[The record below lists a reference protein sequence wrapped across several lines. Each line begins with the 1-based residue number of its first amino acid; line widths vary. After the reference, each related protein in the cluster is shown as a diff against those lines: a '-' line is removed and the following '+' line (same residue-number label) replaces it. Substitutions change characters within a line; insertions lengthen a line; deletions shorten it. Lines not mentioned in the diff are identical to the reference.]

1 MRIDFPGVV
10 GTIDVYLDVMRAIC
24 GNTEGKSMIDIG
36 CCFAPN
42 TPKLGFKD
50 RLYVDTIARKLDH
63 PEEQKFFVECDAL
76 DIPHAFISHQFDV
89 AIASDLIEHLTYMD
103 GRKLIEIMQS
113 ISYRQILFTP
123 TTEIFKMVDDDN
135 KDPEAHRSL
144 WHPDHLPDYAS
155 IVFPQY
161 HKVWNGGAFFSFHCQ
176 PLDFMF
182 RDQKYIYEFTICEFE
197 RIVGELKSKPW
208 AK

>member
-24 GNTEGKSMIDIG
+24 GNTEGRSMIDIG

-42 TPKLGFKD
+42 TPKLGFAERTYMD
-50 RLYVDTIARKLDH
+50 VIDRKLDH
-63 PEEQKFFVECDAL
+63 PEEQKN
-76 DIPHAFISHQFDV
+76 FIKGNILNQPIGRKYYDV
-89 AIASDLIEHLTYMD
+89 AIASDLIEHLTMED
-103 GRKLIEIMQS
+103 GKRLIDIMEL
-113 ISYRQILFTP
+113 ISHRQILFTP

-144 WHPDHLPDYAS
+144 WHPDHLPGYAS

-161 HKVWNGGAFFSFHCQ
+161 HKVWNGGAFFSFRCQ
-176 PLDFMF
+176 SVDFMF